1 MNLSFDRVIKDYV
14 TPPAVLERNKGN
26 MYLYRYDIVEASST
40 EPSDDDIPV
49 PEGTKYSFVEVLL
62 PGYPNKNEVI
72 KYLIRKLVSL
82 EDELKIIND
91 YNEVLHLDPDYV
103 NSEEYKTYMEYLRV
117 RHEIKS
123 KLKTDFDNYSI

>member
-1 MNLSFDRVIKDYV
+1 MNLAFDRVVKDYV

-26 MYLYRYDIVEASST
+26 MYLYRYDIIEVPY
-40 EPSDDDIPV
+40 EPSNDNMEPTH
-49 PEGTKYSFVEVLL
+49 EGKRYSFVEVLL

-72 KYLIRKLVSL
+72 KYLIRQLVSL

-91 YNEVLHLDPDYV
+91 YNEVIHLDENYL
-103 NSEEYKTYMEYLRV
+103 NSDEYTTYIEYLRI

-123 KLKTDFDNYSI
+123 KVNTDFNNYNI